1 MNNPEWYILHTY
13 SGQEDKVQENL
24 KQKAK
29 NQGYADKIID
39 VIVPKKDEIEIKD
52 GQKVEVQKNVFPGY
66 ILINMVLD
74 DEMWFDVRNTPGVTG
89 FVSSED
95 ENEKRVKPVPLD
107 QTEVNSILNYQD
119 SMPSFTARFNKGDT
133 LRIIDGP
140 FMDFSGFVQEVNHDK
155 QKLKVLVS
163 IFGRQTPVE
172 LDYLQVKMEN

>member
-13 SGQEDKVQENL
+13 SGQEDKVQQNL

-29 NQGYADKIID
+29 NQGYSEKIID

-107 QTEVNSILNYQD
+107 QAEVNSILNYQD
-119 SMPSFTARFNKGDT
+119 SIPSFTARFNKGDT

-140 FMDFSGFVQEVNHDK
+140 FLDFIGSVEDIDEGK
-155 QKLKVLVS
+155 SKVTVMVS
-163 IFGRQTPVE
+163 FFGRDTPVE
-172 LDYLQVKMEN
+172 LDFYQVEKE

>member
-29 NQGYADKIID
+29 NQGYSEKIIE
-39 VIVPKKDEIEIKD
+39 VVVPKKDEIEIKD
-52 GQKVEVQKNVFPGY
+52 GQKVEVQRNVFPGY

-107 QTEVNSILNYQD
+107 QAEVNSILNYQD
-119 SMPSFTARFNKGDT
+119 TIPSFTARFNKGDT

-140 FMDFSGFVQEVNHDK
+140 FLDFIGSVEGIDEGK
-155 QKLKVLVS
+155 SKVTVMVS
-163 IFGRQTPVE
+163 FFGRDTPVE
-172 LDYLQVKMEN
+172 LDFYQVEKE

>member
-1 MNNPEWYILHTY
+1 MNNAEWYILHTY

-29 NQGYADKIID
+29 NQGYSDKIID

-119 SMPSFTARFNKGDT
+119 SLPSFTSRFNKGDT

-140 FMDFSGFVQEVNHDK
+140 FMDFIGSVEEIDEDK
-155 QKLKVLVS
+155 SKVTVMVS
-163 IFGRQTPVE
+163 FFG
-172 LDYLQVKMEN
+172 

>member
-1 MNNPEWYILHTY
+1 MNNAEWYILHTY

-29 NQGYADKIID
+29 NQGYSDKIID

-52 GQKVEVQKNVFPGY
+52 GQKIEVQKNVFPGY

-119 SMPSFTARFNKGDT
+119 SLPSFTSRFNKGDT

-140 FMDFSGFVQEVNHDK
+140 FMDFIGSVEEIDEDK
-155 QKLKVLVS
+155 SKVTVMVS
-163 IFGRQTPVE
+163 FFGRDTPVE
-172 LDYLQVKMEN
+172 LDFYQVEKE

>member
-1 MNNPEWYILHTY
+1 MNNAEWYILHTY

-29 NQGYADKIID
+29 NQGYSDKIID

-119 SMPSFTARFNKGDT
+119 SLPSFTSRFNKGDT

-140 FMDFSGFVQEVNHDK
+140 FMDFIGSVEEIDEDK
-155 QKLKVLVS
+155 SKVTVMVS
-163 IFGRQTPVE
+163 FFGRDTPVE
-172 LDYLQVKMEN
+172 LDFYQVEKE

>member
-1 MNNPEWYILHTY
+1 MNNAEWYILHTY

-29 NQGYADKIID
+29 NQGYSDKIID
-39 VIVPKKDEIEIKD
+39 VVVPKKDEIEIKD

-119 SMPSFTARFNKGDT
+119 SLPSFTSRFNKGDT

-140 FMDFSGFVQEVNHDK
+140 FMDFIGSVEEIDEDK
-155 QKLKVLVS
+155 SKVTVMVS
-163 IFGRQTPVE
+163 FFGRDTPVE
-172 LDYLQVKMEN
+172 LDFYQVEKE

>member
-1 MNNPEWYILHTY
+1 MNNAEWYILHTY

-29 NQGYADKIID
+29 NQGYSDKIID

-89 FVSSED
+89 FVSSEY

-119 SMPSFTARFNKGDT
+119 SLPSFTSRFNKGDT

-140 FMDFSGFVQEVNHDK
+140 FMDFIGSVEEIDEDK
-155 QKLKVLVS
+155 SKVTVMVS
-163 IFGRQTPVE
+163 FFGRDTPVE
-172 LDYLQVKMEN
+172 LDFYQVEKE

>member
-1 MNNPEWYILHTY
+1 MNNAEWYILHTY

-29 NQGYADKIID
+29 NQGYSDKIID

-107 QTEVNSILNYQD
+107 QT
-119 SMPSFTARFNKGDT
+119 
-133 LRIIDGP
+133 
-140 FMDFSGFVQEVNHDK
+140 
-155 QKLKVLVS
+155 
-163 IFGRQTPVE
+163 
-172 LDYLQVKMEN
+172 

>member
-119 SMPSFTARFNKGDT
+119 SLPSFTSRFNKGDT

-140 FMDFSGFVQEVNHDK
+140 FMDFIGSVEEIDEDK
-155 QKLKVLVS
+155 SKVTVMVS
-163 IFGRQTPVE
+163 FFGRDTPVE
-172 LDYLQVKMEN
+172 LDFYQVEKE

>member
-1 MNNPEWYILHTY
+1 MNNAEWYILHTY

-29 NQGYADKIID
+29 NQGYSDKIID

-74 DEMWFDVRNTPGVTG
+74 DEMWFEVRNTPGVTG

-119 SMPSFTARFNKGDT
+119 SLPSFTSRFNKGDT

-140 FMDFSGFVQEVNHDK
+140 FMDFIGSVEEIDEDK
-155 QKLKVLVS
+155 SKVTVMVS
-163 IFGRQTPVE
+163 FFGRDTPVE
-172 LDYLQVKMEN
+172 LDFYQVEKE

>member
-13 SGQEDKVQENL
+13 SGQEDKVQQNL

-29 NQGYADKIID
+29 NQGYSEKIID

-107 QTEVNSILNYQD
+107 QAEVNSILNYQD
-119 SMPSFTARFNKGDT
+119 TIPSFTARFNKGDT

-140 FMDFSGFVQEVNHDK
+140 FLDFIGSVEDIDEGK
-155 QKLKVLVS
+155 SKVTVMVS
-163 IFGRQTPVE
+163 FFGRDTPVE
-172 LDYLQVKMEN
+172 LDFYQVEKE

>member
-1 MNNPEWYILHTY
+1 MNNAEWYILHTY

-29 NQGYADKIID
+29 NQGYSEKIID

-52 GQKVEVQKNVFPGY
+52 GQKVEVKKNVFPGY
-66 ILINMVLD
+66 VLINMVLD

-107 QTEVNSILNYQD
+107 PTEVNSILNYQD
-119 SMPSFTARFNKGDT
+119 SLPSFTSRFNKGDT

-140 FMDFSGFVQEVNHDK
+140 FMDFIGSVEEIDEDK
-155 QKLKVLVS
+155 SKVTVMVS
-163 IFGRQTPVE
+163 FFGRDTPVE
-172 LDYLQVKMEN
+172 LDFYQVEKE

>member
-13 SGQEDKVQENL
+13 SGHEDKVQENL

-29 NQGYADKIID
+29 NQGYSEKIID

-52 GQKVEVQKNVFPGY
+52 GQKVEVKKNVFPGY

-107 QTEVNSILNYQD
+107 QAEVNSILNYQD
-119 SMPSFTARFNKGDT
+119 SIPSFTARFNKGDT
-133 LRIIDGP
+133 LRIVDGP
-140 FMDFSGFVQEVNHDK
+140 FLDFIGSVEDIDEGK
-155 QKLKVLVS
+155 SKVTVMVS
-163 IFGRQTPVE
+163 FFGRDTPVE
-172 LDYLQVKMEN
+172 LDFYQVEKE

>member
-1 MNNPEWYILHTY
+1 MNNAEWYILHTY

-29 NQGYADKIID
+29 NQGYSDKIIG
-39 VIVPKKDEIEIKD
+39 VVVPKKDEIEIKD

-119 SMPSFTARFNKGDT
+119 SLPSFTARFNKGDT

-140 FMDFSGFVQEVNHDK
+140 FMDFIGSVEEIDEDK
-155 QKLKVLVS
+155 SKVTVMVS
-163 IFGRQTPVE
+163 FFGRDTPVE
-172 LDYLQVKMEN
+172 LDFYQVEKE

>member
-39 VIVPKKDEIEIKD
+39 VIVPKIDEIEIKD

-95 ENEKRVKPVPLD
+95 ENEKRVKPVALD

-140 FMDFSGFVQEVNHDK
+140 FMDFIGSVEEIDEDK
-155 QKLKVLVS
+155 SKVTVMVS
-163 IFGRQTPVE
+163 FFGRDTPVE
-172 LDYLQVKMEN
+172 LDFYQVEKE